1 MREPSRNS
9 VCASARQSSK
19 GYAGIL
25 RIGDV
30 IDLAMVPCYDGT
42 SHHRSFTMNPDIC
55 VSMCP
60 HGPGPAPGDDLVG
73 GTRTPHLG
81 YHRASGALS
90 AFRSPW
96 VGSSNSLA
104 LVRGGPRPPA
114 PRATSFLPSG
124 CPIAAC

>member
-1 MREPSRNS
+1 MREPSRNPA
-9 VCASARQSSK
+9 CAPRCQTSK

-30 IDLAMVPCYDGT
+30 VDLAMVPCYDGT

-60 HGPGPAPGDDLVG
+60 HGPGLIPGDDRVG
-73 GTRTPHLG
+73 NRV
-81 YHRASGALS
+81 AGALS

-104 LVRGGPRPPA
+104 LVRGGPRSPA
-114 PRATSFLPSG
+114 PRATSFVLSG